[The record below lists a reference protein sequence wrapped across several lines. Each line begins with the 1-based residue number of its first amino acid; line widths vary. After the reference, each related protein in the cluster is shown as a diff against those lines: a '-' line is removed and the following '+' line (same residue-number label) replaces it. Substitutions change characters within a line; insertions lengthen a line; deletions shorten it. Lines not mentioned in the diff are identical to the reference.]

1 MKKTLI
7 ISSLLLSILACHR
20 VPLTGRKSMSLIPE
34 NTMQSLAL
42 TQYKEFLSTKPPVKN
57 TKDAEM
63 LNRVGTK
70 LSKAV
75 KDYMASKNLSSQLN
89 GYAWEFNL
97 INSPEVNAWCMP
109 GGKVVV
115 YTGLLPITLNEAGLA
130 AVIGHEVSHALAR
143 HGSERM
149 TQALLAQGIALGGNV
164 ALQNSPQTNNAFQQ
178 AFGIGG
184 QLGILAFS
192 RKHENEADK
201 MGMIFMAMAG
211 YDPKEAIEVWKRMAA
226 KGGQKPP
233 ELLSTHPSDQT
244 RINNLQASLKEA
256 MIFYR
261 PS

>member
-1 MKKTLI
+1 MKKALTF
-7 ISSLLLSILACHR
+7 SLLLLTLLACHR

-42 TQYKEFLSTKPPVKN
+42 TQYRDFLNTKPSVKN

-63 LNRVGTK
+63 LNRVGSK

-97 INSPEVNAWCMP
+97 INSPEINAWCMP

-115 YTGLLPITLNEAGLA
+115 YTGLLPVTLNEAGLA

-149 TQALLAQGIALGGNV
+149 TQALLAQGVALGGNI

-211 YDPKEAIEVWKRMAA
+211 YDPKEAIEVWKRMAD

-256 MIFYR
+256 LIFYR

>member
-1 MKKTLI
+1 MKKTLTF
-7 ISSLLLSILACHR
+7 SLLLLTLLACHR

-42 TQYKEFLSTKPPVKN
+42 TQYRDFLNTKPPVKN

-63 LNRVGTK
+63 LNRVGSK

-211 YDPKEAIEVWKRMAA
+211 YDPKETIEVWKRMAA

-244 RINNLQASLKEA
+244 RINNLLASLKEA

>member
-42 TQYKEFLSTKPPVKN
+42 TQYKEFLSTIPPVKN